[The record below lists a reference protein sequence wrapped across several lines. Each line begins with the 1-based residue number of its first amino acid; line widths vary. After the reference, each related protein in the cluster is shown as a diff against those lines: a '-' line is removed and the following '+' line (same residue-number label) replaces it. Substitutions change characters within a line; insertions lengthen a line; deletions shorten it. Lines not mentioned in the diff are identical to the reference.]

1 MAYRVQF
8 RPAALK
14 EFRRLPKVIQR
25 RIGYKINDLSA
36 DPFPPGVKKLQTAE
50 PMYRIRVGDYRIVY
64 EVHSSI
70 LVVLILTVGHRGDVY
85 QGV

>member
-1 MAYRVQF
+1 MAYRIQF

-14 EFRRLPKVIQR
+14 ELRKLPKAIQR
-25 RIGYKINDLSA
+25 RIGSKINNLID
-36 DPFPPGVKKLQTAE
+36 DPFPSGVKKLQTSE
-50 PMYRIRVGDYRIVY
+50 PMYRIRVGDYRVVY

-85 QGV
+85 QGL